1 MNNKNIL
8 YKTIKTQNSG
18 KISNSS
24 YSKIIKD
31 FQPKFKLLN
40 KYFKLEKL
48 KFEET
53 ISRFKDGFIDSTEKP
68 NFFL

>member
-31 FQPKFKLLN
+31 FQ
-40 KYFKLEKL
+40 
-48 KFEET
+48 
-53 ISRFKDGFIDSTEKP
+53 
-68 NFFL
+68 